1 MMYQIFLQRHNI
13 INVVLDVISYYLFLI
28 CFRLLFV
35 ICVFWLCSSAVPV
48 IGHMAVVPAH

>member
-1 MMYQIFLQRHNI
+1 MYQIFLQRHNI